1 MSVCVEFIKRKA
13 VAKVQV
19 MTNVDPWPQDADSK
33 ASLQAATEIVG
44 KNEKKKKRVSS
55 PFQGGYEGL

>member
-44 KNEKKKKRVSS
+44 KNEKKKKK
-55 PFQGGYEGL
+55 G